1 VVICIQHALLFTR
14 TRVLT
19 LHSFVPHDI
28 GHRGYAVECGG
39 NSVIVGTT
47 ASGGGG
53 DGGASSNGGGG
64 GCDTGVGGEGSMC
77 GGHYGVDDAVGG
89 NGDGA
94 VDIDGLFRRAL
105 RDDDCNSAEEG
116 KTRTS
121 GGASGSASGSTSGR
135 TVRSGGVVHEGG
147 RMGSVVVANCLGG
160 ESNVMGVIG
169 ARP

>member
-1 VVICIQHALLFTR
+1 MFTR

-19 LHSFVPHDI
+19 LRSFVPHDI

-39 NSVIVGTT
+39 SGVIVGTT
-47 ASGGGG
+47 ATGGDG
-53 DGGASSNGGGG
+53 DGGAGGGG
-64 GCDTGVGGEGSMC
+64 GGGGCDTVCDTGVGGEGGMC
-77 GGHYGVDDAVGG
+77 GGYNGVDDAVGG

-94 VDIDGLFRRAL
+94 VDIDRLFRRAL

-116 KTRTS
+116 KTRKW
-121 GGASGSASGSTSGR
+121 GGASGGSSGR
-135 TVRSGGVVHEGG
+135 TVRPGGVVRKG

-160 ESNVMGVIG
+160 KSNVMGVIG